1 MTFTRN
7 FIASAAIAIAFSSA
21 PATAGNEE
29 PQVEISYADLNLESK
44 AGQDTLEFRIR
55 SAIQEVCG
63 GPAQPNI
70 AFGRPVRKCISKATA
85 EGMKAHQMAVASYK
99 TQRLALRD
107 RKVRF
112 AIR

>member
-1 MTFTRN
+1 MTKTSKI
-7 FIASAAIAIAFSSA
+7 IAAAAIALAVSSTPAIAGEKGA
-21 PATAGNEE
+21 
-29 PQVEISYADLNLESK
+29 QVEVSYADLNLSSQ
-44 AGQDTLEFRIR
+44 AGQDILERRIR
-55 SAIQEVCG
+55 SAVQEVCG

-70 AFGRPVRKCISKATA
+70 TFGRPVRECIKKATSEA
-85 EGMKAHQMAVASYK
+85 MAAHELAVANYR